1 MKKYTIKKLQ
11 FIKSEQEQGF
21 CKTPF
26 GEYQIMQTVVGY
38 MLIYHFEKDT
48 YIRQVTLIQSPE
60 LFEVT
65 DKAQEHFENLLMPY
79 LQEVQDKSHLD
90 IHTHANEWI
99 KNDAE
104 ISLAKERLGRETS
117 LEWTTEYVIQAIQM
131 FVKNLVS
138 EGDTQKTVVD
148 FRKYFYNFTK
158 YRINNA
164 TKNSKTRIGNNDT
177 RNSEQRLQDAFQ
189 MFE

>member
-1 MKKYTIKKLQ
+1 MKKYTIKRLRFLQ
-11 FIKSEQEQGF
+11 ENEWRCSCITILG
-21 CKTPF
+21 
-26 GEYQIMQTVVGY
+26 
-38 MLIYHFEKDT
+38 T
-48 YIRQVTLIQSPE
+48 YIINFNQMGVYSLLEPINNFNIGTFDE
-60 LFEVT
+60 LFEAK
-65 DKAQEHFENLLMPY
+65 DKAQEHFENLLMSY
-79 LQEVQDKSHLD
+79 LQEVQDKSNLD
-90 IHTHANEWI
+90 IHYHANEWI

-104 ISLAKERLGRETS
+104 IEIARERLIRETN
-117 LEWTTEYVIQAIQM
+117 LEWTSEYVIQAIQM

-138 EGDTQKTVVD
+138 EGDINKTVVD

-164 TKNSKTRIGNNDT
+164 STNSKKGKGTNDT

>member
-1 MKKYTIKKLQ
+1 MKKYTIKRLK
-11 FIKSEQEQGF
+11 FIQYNDKKCSCITLNGRYVILIDENG
-21 CKTPF
+21 
-26 GEYQIMQTVVGY
+26 GY
-38 MLIYHFEKDT
+38 SVIEEIHNS
-48 YIRQVTLIQSPE
+48 YIGTFDE
-60 LFEVT
+60 LFEAK
-65 DKAQEHFENLLMPY
+65 DKAQEHFENFLSPY

-90 IHTHANEWI
+90 IHNHANQWI

-104 ISLAKERLGRETS
+104 IEIARERLIRETN
-117 LEWTTEYVIQAIQM
+117 LEWTSEYVIQAIQM

-138 EGDTQKTVVD
+138 EGDVNKTLID
-148 FRKYFYNFTK
+148 FKKYFYNFTK

-164 TKNSKTRIGNNDT
+164 SRNNKKAKGTNDT

>member
-1 MKKYTIKKLQ
+1 
-11 FIKSEQEQGF
+11 
-21 CKTPF
+21 
-26 GEYQIMQTVVGY
+26 
-38 MLIYHFEKDT
+38 
-48 YIRQVTLIQSPE
+48 
-60 LFEVT
+60 LFEAK

-79 LQEVQDKSHLD
+79 LQEVLDKNHLD
-90 IHTHANEWI
+90 IHYHANNWI

-104 ISLAKERLGRETS
+104 IQLAKERLIRETN
-117 LEWTTEYVIQAIQM
+117 LEWTSEYVVQAIQM

-138 EGDTQKTVVD
+138 EGDTNKTLVD

-164 TKNSKTRIGNNDT
+164 STNSKKGKGTNDT

-189 MFE
+189 MFD